1 MFKLSRFM
9 NKARFKGTTVRRYF
23 GLQGAVLKGAVYCK
37 SAPGQPLTV
46 ALLDADGKVLRS
58 VVANGPCKHDELPPH
73 CGFSIP
79 VPMEWLAHPESEIQF
94 SFRVLENG
102 VEFPEGGR
110 VIDKRQIG
118 RIFSEEACIDEAE
131 GAERLEKALAEI
143 PHGCTPFV
151 IGIHE
156 MQRSGAPLIALSV
169 IRHLAKAKGWHPLI
183 LCLGPTGPLTE
194 NFAELG
200 QVIFGMGPLLN
211 REPAM
216 MLGLLRRLRRVCAP
230 AALVNSISTTPLAS
244 ALKEAGFGVLSLVH
258 EYPFAYSKTFVG
270 TMMEAAE
277 EIIFPCGPVQEAF
290 SESLAGHATRSSV
303 LSQGAYL
310 VEERDAK
317 GLPPIARQELR
328 SRLGIGP
335 GGNFVLACGTV
346 DLRKGFDWFTSFVL
360 HFGRYS
366 PLAGNT
372 HFVWLGKA
380 YDKALFFHGQHSI
393 EINGRGAHFHHIE
406 EMDDP
411 SSAYGAADLLLMCSR
426 IDPFPSVVL
435 EAMAFGLPVLGFD
448 HGQGTS
454 ALIEETG
461 YGAVVRSMDME
472 EARLAIERLLGDD
485 ALRRKVAA
493 EGPAFVRDRFRTA
506 DYAEAIATRLEAMG
520 QALA

>member
-1 MFKLSRFM
+1 M
-9 NKARFKGTTVRRYF
+9 NRARFKGTTVRRYF
-23 GLQGAVLKGAVYCK
+23 GLKGAVLQGAAYCK
-37 SAPGQPLTV
+37 SAPGHPLTV
-46 ALLDADGKVLRS
+46 ALIDAAGKVIRSAVADG
-58 VVANGPCKHDELPPH
+58 PCSRDELPPH

-79 VPMEWLAHPESEIQF
+79 MPMEWLAHPDSEIAF

-118 RIFSEEACIDEAE
+118 RIFSEEACIDESG
-131 GAERLEKALAEI
+131 GAERLEQALAEI
-143 PHGCTPFV
+143 PPGSRPFV
-151 IGIHE
+151 VGIHE

-169 IRHLAKAKGWHPLI
+169 VRHLVKAKRWHPLI

-194 NFAELG
+194 HFAALG
-200 QVIFGMGPLLN
+200 QVVFGMDRLLS
-211 REPAM
+211 REPEKMTA
-216 MLGLLRRLRRVCAP
+216 LLLRLRAVCSP
-230 AALVNSISTTPLAS
+230 AAIVNSMSTTPLATS
-244 ALKEAGFGVLSLVH
+244 MRQAGFKVLSLIH
-258 EYPFAYSKTFVG
+258 EYPFAYSNTFVG
-270 TMMEAAE
+270 RIMEAST
-277 EIIFPCGPVQEAF
+277 EIIFPCEPVRESFA
-290 SESLAGHATRSSV
+290 ESLASHATQCSV
-303 LSQGAYL
+303 LAQGVYL

-317 GLPPIARQELR
+317 GLPAGARQELR
-328 SRLGIGP
+328 DRIGVGP
-335 GGNFVLACGTV
+335 EENIVLTCGTV
-346 DLRKGFDWFTSFVL
+346 DPRKGFDWFSSFVL

-366 PLAGNT
+366 PLAGKT
-372 HFVWLGKA
+372 HFVWLGKVF
-380 YDKALFFHGQHSI
+380 DKALYFHGRHSI
-393 EINGRGAHFHHIE
+393 EINGRGGHFHHIE

-472 EARLAIERLLGDD
+472 EARMAIERLLGDD
-485 ALRRKVAA
+485 ALRKKIAV
-493 EGPAFVRDRFRTA
+493 EGPAFVRNRFRTA
-506 DYAEAIATRLEAMG
+506 DYAEAIASRLDSMG